1 LIGVALSFIYIAA
14 FYFYTP
20 INEKFSVW
28 LKIGAA
34 GAVSAAI
41 VAYTKVKVL
50 FIIIYLKF

>member
-50 FIIIYLKF
+50 FIIYLKF